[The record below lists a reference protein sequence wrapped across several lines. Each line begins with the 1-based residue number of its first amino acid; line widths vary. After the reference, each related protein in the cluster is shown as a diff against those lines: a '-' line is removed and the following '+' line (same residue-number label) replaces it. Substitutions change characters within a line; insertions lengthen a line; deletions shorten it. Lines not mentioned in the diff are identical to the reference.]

1 MKIPFK
7 FIMEKRQATIDDVDS
22 ILILDHEVWKDFPAS
37 KEMIKSRIEVFPE
50 GNIVAV
56 INGEIISYL
65 SVELIHYDISN
76 PAVISWDEIT
86 NSGTIKGIHTY
97 DGEIIFGIAD
107 TVSPRFRNFGIGAS
121 MVLSGW
127 RIGVNFN
134 VIGCVLGSRIP
145 LYHKYS
151 SKYSVEEYI
160 QLKREDGKYLDP
172 GLRLYQ
178 ADGFKPIK
186 VVPNYINDPESE
198 NHGVLVYQAN
208 PFYNRGFKPLR
219 DLLALIIDRW
229 GHKIL
234 GV

>member
-97 DGEIIFGIAD
+97 DGEIIFGG
-107 TVSPRFRNFGIGAS
+107 N
-121 MVLSGW
+121 
-127 RIGVNFN
+127 
-134 VIGCVLGSRIP
+134 
-145 LYHKYS
+145 
-151 SKYSVEEYI
+151 
-160 QLKREDGKYLDP
+160 
-172 GLRLYQ
+172 
-178 ADGFKPIK
+178 
-186 VVPNYINDPESE
+186 
-198 NHGVLVYQAN
+198 
-208 PFYNRGFKPLR
+208 
-219 DLLALIIDRW
+219 
-229 GHKIL
+229 
-234 GV
+234 